1 MPLATAALSP
11 LRRGRMVSRRERF
24 GLLLLVWV
32 CAPAASQCP
41 SRCSGHGRCNSY
53 SKCDCWNGWQ
63 GADCSLRTCAAG
75 TAWFDVASSTDSAHA
90 PAECANMGHC
100 DRATGLCNCRAGFE
114 GMACER
120 MACPNS
126 CSGHGQCLS
135 LSSAASIYDGF
146 KLNHTTSYE
155 NVWDARMIYGCTCD
169 VGFSGFD
176 CSLRDCGRGDDFRTL
191 DQRNEVATLYC
202 VCPPPCSGTFQLL
215 FQGKR
220 SIDIPFDANNG
231 TLAAAIMDLPGIHSD
246 AWVFED
252 PPIIVSLSA
261 GDKVCSARGVRS
273 TIRFTRDAGD
283 QPPFVVESA
292 LSTGARINNV
302 TAVMETVQTLNC
314 SCKGKC
320 GGTFTLTYDA
330 ETTEPIS
337 FNATNGTITKALLAL
352 ESLAVGDVSVGR
364 PSSGSTF
371 CMDDSNT
378 SITVTFTMAA
388 GNQPA
393 LVATSSLTQHRG
405 QRGGQISV
413 FTNDGTKE
421 SAFCNECGTCNTQSG
436 ECLCDQAFGSHHARG
451 PCGRV
456 QYNTSSWTGLEKVR
470 AAQRCG
476 RVVYRGVAC
485 SVWCRACGV

>member
-1 MPLATAALSP
+1 M
-11 LRRGRMVSRRERF
+11 
-24 GLLLLVWV
+24 
-32 CAPAASQCP
+32 SQK
-41 SRCSGHGRCNSY
+41 N
-53 SKCDCWNGWQ
+53 
-63 GADCSLRTCAAG
+63 
-75 TAWFDVASSTDSAHA
+75 F
-90 PAECANMGHC
+90 
-100 DRATGLCNCRAGFE
+100 
-114 GMACER
+114 
-120 MACPNS
+120 
-126 CSGHGQCLS
+126 
-135 LSSAASIYDGF
+135 
-146 KLNHTTSYE
+146 
-155 NVWDARMIYGCTCD
+155 
-169 VGFSGFD
+169 
-176 CSLRDCGRGDDFRTL
+176 
-191 DQRNEVATLYC
+191 
-202 VCPPPCSGTFQLL
+202 
-215 FQGKR
+215 KR

-378 SITVTFTMAA
+378 SITVTFTNSTRMF
-388 GNQPA
+388 
-393 LVATSSLTQHRG
+393 
-405 QRGGQISV
+405 V
-413 FTNDGTKE
+413 FTIQMANSATATLNDVEIRCYHIKDGNVPTGVTRE
-421 SAFCNECGTCNTQSG
+421 GAFSDSYEILGAN
-436 ECLCDQAFGSHHARG
+436 
-451 PCGRV
+451 P
-456 QYNTSSWTGLEKVR
+456 
-470 AAQRCG
+470 
-476 RVVYRGVAC
+476 
-485 SVWCRACGV
+485 